1 MLTLFLLVRFNRTQ
15 EIFPSVTE
23 VLSIFLT
30 TAATNARPE
39 SVNACYKSSMWNSSC
54 QLCTEVSSLQQ

>member
-39 SVNACYKSSMWNSSC
+39 SVNSKMHVTKV
-54 QLCTEVSSLQQ
+54 LCGIPAASYAQR